1 MPLLAKEYGNN
12 NWDWINKIYSNM
24 IVLLSILG
32 GACWIGGILFFK
44 DFITLWAG
52 SGNYAGLLMV
62 ITFGGYSYLLSMV
75 TLNSGI
81 VNTFNYTSISP
92 YIAWGEALI
101 KIVFSLI
108 LVKILGIAGVAIGTF
123 LGSLLIPTWILPIWI
138 RKRSSGKLHYYFP
151 FIRNHFVLVILPVI
165 VVGVLLQLFVSHILI
180 LRLLDIAIFL
190 TYFLFS
196 YMAMPVANR
205 IFLFA
210 NLNQIFK
217 RIGFTS
223 ALVDRLSEENPN
235 AILKNPGGNF

>member
-1 MPLLAKEYGNN
+1 
-12 NWDWINKIYSNM
+12 M

-101 KIVFSLI
+101 KITISLI
-108 LVKILGIAGVAIGTF
+108 LVGILGIAGVAIGTF
-123 LGSLLIPTWILPIWI
+123 FGSLLVPTWILPIWI
-138 RKRSSGKLHYYFP
+138 RKRSAGKLHYYFP
-151 FIRNHFVLVILPVI
+151 FIRNHFALVIIPVLVVS
-165 VVGVLLQLFVSHILI
+165 VLLQLFVSHILI
-180 LRLLDIAIFL
+180 LRLLGITIFL
-190 TYFLFS
+190 VYFLFS
-196 YMAMPVANR
+196 YIAMPATNR

-210 NLNQIFK
+210 NLNQMFK

-223 ALVDRLSEENPN
+223 TLVNRLSEENPN
-235 AILKNPGGNF
+235 AGLQNTGGDFL